1 MCGKEVE
8 CSRHLFIHCDFAA
21 HIWYAICRWLGV
33 VVILPP
39 EVMMMYGIL
48 VGSGRNK
55 KIKKGFSSVWLAFVW
70 VVWRCRNDK
79 IFNEVAGVVDD
90 AVDMIQRL
98 SWQWFV
104 SDSGRGPCLLYEWIW
119 DPGDCMLR

>member
-1 MCGKEVE
+1 MCGNDVE

-39 EVMMMYGIL
+39 EVMMM
-48 VGSGRNK
+48 
-55 KIKKGFSSVWLAFVW
+55 
-70 VVWRCRNDK
+70 NDK

-104 SDSGRGPCLLYEWIW
+104 RCVIFAATGLAELGNLLSAILGLVSAQGRGGLLGPWFANS
-119 DPGDCMLR
+119 GCCSLFLFVS